1 MEPPAW
7 LEREKYNLTSDER
20 NSVLQ
25 FLLKNLKDSVNSK
38 LKFGAISQ
46 GAKNFKCN
54 RKTVVTIWCQACA
67 CGDNSPMKVENKR
80 KESAEEKRWIEL
92 KI

>member
-25 FLLKNLKDSVNSK
+25 FLLKNLKDSVNNK
-38 LKFGAISQ
+38 LKFGAITQ
-46 GAKNFKCN
+46 AAKKFKCN
-54 RKTVVTIWCQACA
+54 RKTVATIWDQACA
-67 CGDNSPMKVENKR
+67 CGDNSPMKV
-80 KESAEEKRWIEL
+80 
-92 KI
+92 